1 MREIRKEDI
10 KDRLR
15 AIRTRI
21 SNIFEYLENDKE
33 LDIENEFRGIIV
45 DAEIG
50 LEILDNANED
60 DQFGFEDELDDTELC
75 EYEFWGDG
83 K

>member
-15 AIRTRI
+15 AIRTRT
-21 SNIFEYLENDKE
+21 SNILEYLENDRE

-60 DQFGFEDELDDTELC
+60 DQFGFEDEFDDTELC